1 MATELDSSRLIGC
14 MASTHNHLLVLA
26 DPDALP
32 LHNLHVLQTREDL
45 VLHLELRNHCELG
58 ALLDLERL
66 VLQGRLST
74 LLGKINCDRW
84 AALGIH
90 RQRENDALA
99 GVGRVGDGWA
109 CGETEGGLVA
119 LEGLILSI

>member
-1 MATELDSSRLIGC
+1 

-26 DPDALP
+26 NPDTLP
-32 LHNLHVLQTREDL
+32 LHNLNVLETRQNL
-45 VLHLELRNHCELG
+45 MLNLELGNHGELG

-66 VLQGRLST
+66 VLQGILGT

-90 RQRENDALA
+90 CQ
-99 GVGRVGDGWA
+99 G
-109 CGETEGGLVA
+109 
-119 LEGLILSI
+119 